1 MPLTPVSL
9 TSLTGGTLETPGT
22 GAESSEDTAASGH
35 GDTEEAGDKGAVSS
49 PGSVTP
55 GPLISE
61 VLGTQERL
69 ETGVVWSLVTWSPG
83 DGHWKRGLCGHYSS
97 WGYQAHWSP
106 GSHDHTIQ
114 SELAGV

>member
-1 MPLTPVSL
+1 MSLTPASL
-9 TSLTGGTLETPGT
+9 ASVTGGALETPGT
-22 GAESSEDTAASGH
+22 GAESSEDTATAGPGSGH

-69 ETGVVWSLVTWSPG
+69 ETGVVCSLVTTTVGSLVTVETRAVWSLVTWSPG
-83 DGHWKRGLCGHYSS
+83 DGHW
-97 WGYQAHWSP
+97 
-106 GSHDHTIQ
+106 
-114 SELAGV
+114 